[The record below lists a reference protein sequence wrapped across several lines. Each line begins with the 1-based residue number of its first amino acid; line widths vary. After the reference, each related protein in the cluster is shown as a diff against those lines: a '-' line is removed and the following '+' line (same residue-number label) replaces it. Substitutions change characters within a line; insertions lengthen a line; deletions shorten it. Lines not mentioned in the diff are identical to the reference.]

1 MKKSVKLFVLL
12 VAVIVMISS
21 MTILTACNNDVK
33 EYSVTYYDGN
43 DILKTESVK
52 EGEKAVEWTPNK
64 EGYKFEGWFATPDF
78 GHKFDFNAEINE
90 NKSVFAQWSSAQQ
103 SLDNRDFYIVG
114 SGTSPIL
121 LKSNWGKVLDE
132 SMKMVKAQDKNE
144 YTYTVDLQVGDQF
157 QFSIDSSWHNQR
169 GVGYLKETK
178 LSDGTEVF
186 SGAST
191 IGDNSSFRLNIK
203 CEYAGNYTFTL
214 TTHPDDDQYETDNAY
229 YTEDNKEAF
238 NINPLDSITW
248 VRNGDVEAVQ
258 EVITN
263 YYIKGANITDW
274 KDVYNASTKM
284 EEKDG
289 VHTLSIYLKKGEN
302 FLFTSLNTVG
312 SEVSVGTKYIKAE
325 NLDEAS
331 KAYVEGTGKSNMTA
345 KESGEYTFTYKEES
359 EESKVLSVAFNGD
372 YTPAATDYYIDGT
385 FAEGVED
392 WSGYCFQEAYKL
404 VETSEGSGIYEL
416 KNVALKADSQIIVQA
431 FKAGAT
437 ERGEWGTDSYNGLGS
452 YNYTYLV
459 GGGENFSAVGGGNNN
474 IKVLGAGNYNISFNS
489 YSKIISIEDANV
501 INDAYIVGSMTDNW
515 KVLADYKMDYDSE
528 KGSYSITISLK
539 ANDEFGIRVMNGKS
553 TEQKHWFGTSNV
565 SEESKAIEGL
575 DVSGNNIKCT
585 ADGSYVITLTVVDGN
600 GTIVLAKA

>member
-1 MKKSVKLFVLL
+1 MKKSGKLFVLL

-52 EGEKAVEWTPNK
+52 EGEKAVEWTPSK

-78 GHKFDFNAEINE
+78 GHKFDFNAEISE
-90 NKSVFAQWSSAQQ
+90 NKSVFAQFSSAQQ
-103 SLDNRDFYIVG
+103 SVDNREFYILG

-121 LKSNWGKVLDE
+121 LKSNWGKVIDE
-132 SMKMVKAQDKNE
+132 STKMVKAEDKNE
-144 YTYTVDLQVGDQF
+144 YTYTIDLQVGDQF
-157 QFSIDSSWHNQR
+157 QFAIDSSWHNQR
-169 GVGYLKETK
+169 GVGYLQETK

-191 IGDNSSFRLNIK
+191 IGDNSSYRLNIK

-214 TTHPDDDQYETDNAY
+214 TTHPDDDQYETDNAS
-229 YTEDNKEAF
+229 YTEENKEAF

-248 VRNGDVEAVQ
+248 VRNGDIEAVQ

-263 YYIKGANITDW
+263 YYIKGATITDW

-284 EEKDG
+284 EENNG
-289 VHTLSIYLKKGEN
+289 VHTLIVYLKKGEQ

-312 SEVSVGTKYIKAE
+312 SEVSVGTEYLKA
-325 NLDEAS
+325 NLLDEAS
-331 KAYVEGTGKSNMTA
+331 KSYIEGTTGNMTA
-345 KESGEYTFTYKEES
+345 KESGEYTFTYNKES
-359 EESKVLSVAFNGD
+359 NVLSVAFNGE

-385 FAEGVED
+385 FAEGVAD

-404 VETSEGSGIYEL
+404 VETSEGSGVYEL

-431 FKAGAT
+431 FKSGAT

-459 GGGENFSAVGGGNNN
+459 GGGDNFSAVGGGNNN
-474 IKVLGAGNYNISFNS
+474 IKVLVAGNYNITFNS
-489 YSKIISIEDANV
+489 YSKILSIEDANV
-501 INDAYIVGSMTDNW
+501 INDAYIVGSMTDSW
-515 KVLADYKMDYDSE
+515 SALADYKMVYDSE

-539 ANDEFGIRVMNGKS
+539 ANDEFGIKVMEGKS
-553 TEQKHWFGTSNV
+553 TNQKYWFGKSNV
-565 SEESKAIEGL
+565 SEAIEGL
-575 DVSGNNIKCT
+575 DIAGNNIKCT